1 MSNKF
6 VVKSA
11 HMLHMGNLNKKN
23 DFVCD
28 KIK

>member
-6 VVKSA
+6 VVKFVY
-11 HMLHMGNLNKKN
+11 MLYMGNLNKKN